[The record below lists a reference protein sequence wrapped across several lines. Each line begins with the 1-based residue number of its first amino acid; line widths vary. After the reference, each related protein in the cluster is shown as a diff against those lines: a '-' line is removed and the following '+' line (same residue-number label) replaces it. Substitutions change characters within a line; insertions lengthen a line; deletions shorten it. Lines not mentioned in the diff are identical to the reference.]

1 MCIKVRPHA
10 AWIGQ
15 CRRIKAIGT
24 GVLWP
29 DYNCPQHGR
38 LREFSGGRKHE
49 QKVWV
54 TAGMHTASWSYA
66 PRFRQGR
73 PIRNCG
79 TESNATDSDRTT
91 KLLLFW

>member
-15 CRRIKAIGT
+15 CRRIKAVGT
-24 GVLWP
+24 ASSGQITTARSTGG
-29 DYNCPQHGR
+29 CGS
-38 LREFSGGRKHE
+38 FSGGRKHE

-79 TESNATDSDRTT
+79 TESNATDSDQTT